1 MLTKQILCSENLLLK
16 LIICIFVN
24 KISLMINTSRINI
37 KGNASLKMKKKEADD
52 NNWNYFLKVK

>member
-1 MLTKQILCSENLLLK
+1 
-16 LIICIFVN
+16 
-24 KISLMINTSRINI
+24 MINTSRINI